1 MELLKR
7 RWRNLSLRKTLV
19 VYITA
24 AALLA
29 VVLCDITNDLCSME
43 IREIHAGYLDGMEKY
58 YLTNERGERMGDGTY
73 IGTDAFPLS
82 PEDQRTVD
90 ILRALPTVTTPAW
103 SALCILGDKGNAS
116 VPM

>member
-29 VVLCDITNDLCSME
+29 LVLCDITNNLCSMG
-43 IREIHAGYLDGMEKY
+43 IREIHASYLDSMEKY
-58 YLTNERGERMGDGTY
+58 YLTNERGERLGEGAY
-73 IGTDAFPLS
+73 IGTDAIPLS
-82 PEDQRTVD
+82 PEDQRTSPTKAIPPVGRPFPPLG
-90 ILRALPTVTTPAW
+90 LRTV
-103 SALCILGDKGNAS
+103 S
-116 VPM
+116 VIP

>member
-1 MELLKR
+1 MELLKH
-7 RWRNLSLRKTLV
+7 RWRDFSLRKTLV
-19 VYITA
+19 IYITV

-29 VVLCDITNDLCSME
+29 LVLCGMTNDLCGMG
-43 IREIHAGYLDGMEKY
+43 IREIHAGYLDSMEKY

-90 ILRALPTVTTPAW
+90 ILRALPRVTTTVW
-103 SALCILGDKGNAS
+103 SALCILGRRCCSTGTS
-116 VPM
+116 